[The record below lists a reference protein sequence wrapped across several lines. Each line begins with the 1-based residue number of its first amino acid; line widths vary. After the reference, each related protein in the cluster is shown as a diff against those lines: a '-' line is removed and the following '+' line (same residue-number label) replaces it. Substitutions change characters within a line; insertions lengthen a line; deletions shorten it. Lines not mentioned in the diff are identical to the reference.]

1 MDSASLGMLIVG
13 SIIVIGLIQLCAW
26 IVIIIKNP
34 SFDYMRPDVEPTTP
48 ADGPSKPHQP

>member
-34 SFDYMRPDVEPTTP
+34 SFDYMRPEVKPAP
-48 ADGPSKPHQP
+48 SADGQKTR

>member
-1 MDSASLGMLIVG
+1 MNSASLGMLIVG